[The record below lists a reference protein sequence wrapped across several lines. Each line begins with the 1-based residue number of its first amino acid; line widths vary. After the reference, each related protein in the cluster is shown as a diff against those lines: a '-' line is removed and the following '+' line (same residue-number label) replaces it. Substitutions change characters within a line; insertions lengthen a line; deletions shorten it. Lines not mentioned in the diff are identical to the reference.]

1 MNDRGWNQAWRWVW
15 IGGTAALLAVGGC
28 RRQQKPEQP
37 KPPSPEAVALH
48 ALADQTRLETLRWPN
63 FGDLKQPVEEFYGAH
78 NFEPV
83 WLKGKK
89 PTEQARQMMAAFAA
103 CGTDGLDP
111 QDYDSAPVAARDSA
125 PAAARDSAPAAAR
138 DSAPVAARD
147 SAPAAARDS
156 APAAAQD
163 SAPSG
168 AAPGASRWEARVASI
183 KTAQDRAAFDMAMT
197 VSAMRYLNDEHN
209 GRVDP
214 TRFNFGVDIKQ
225 KRYDLAKFL
234 TEKII
239 ASGNVGAVLVTVP
252 PQSNEYKRTLAA
264 YRHWVELAKQD
275 PGGGLPP
282 VARQMKPGDA
292 YAGAARMRELLM
304 LDGDL
309 KDDAPDANAPDNAAN
324 TEKAAAPA
332 KRYDPAWAAAV
343 RHFQFHH
350 GLQADGKIG
359 PPTIAAMNV
368 PTAERAHQLA
378 IALERWRWLPD
389 VYQNAPIFVNL
400 PEFKLRVYSDE
411 PPPAIDLKP
420 AGVQEV
426 AVVHASERPAPADM
440 TSDHTKIALEMNVVT
455 GKAGIKPPEKKGEQ
469 PEDHQ
474 TPMLVNLMRYL
485 IFRPYWSVPIDITQ
499 REVLPGIAKD
509 PNYLAEHDFEIVD
522 HRRKPVDYTPKLDK
536 KLLHG
541 ELMVRQVAGPDNSL
555 GLVKFMFPNPYSIYL
570 HSTPAVGLF
579 TRTRRDFSHGCV
591 RVEKPL
597 PLAAWILRDRQDWT
611 PDKIDDAMN
620 IGDDNK
626 TVVLKQT
633 IPVTI
638 FYDTAYV
645 EADGTVDFTRDIY
658 EYDKLL
664 DETLALGRPYPTK
677 PIAPVVDV
685 HDER

>member
-1 MNDRGWNQAWRWVW
+1 
-15 IGGTAALLAVGGC
+15 
-28 RRQQKPEQP
+28 
-37 KPPSPEAVALH
+37 VALR
-48 ALADQTRLETLRWPN
+48 AMADRARLDTMRWPN
-63 FGDLKQPVEEFYGAH
+63 FADLKKPVEDFYSAH
-78 NFEPV
+78 DFEPV

-89 PTEQARQMMAAFAA
+89 PTAQARQMMAAFAA

-111 QDYDSAPVAARDSA
+111 EDYDSAPSTAARDSGRW
-125 PAAARDSAPAAAR
+125 AARA
-138 DSAPVAARD
+138 
-147 SAPAAARDS
+147 
-156 APAAAQD
+156 
-163 SAPSG
+163 
-168 AAPGASRWEARVASI
+168 ASI
-183 KTAQDRAAFDMAMT
+183 HTDQDRAAFDMAMT
-197 VSAMRYLNDEHN
+197 VAAMRYLNDEHN
-209 GRVDP
+209 GRVNP
-214 TRFNFGVDIKQ
+214 KRFNFGIDINE

-239 ASGNVGAVLVTVP
+239 ASNNVGAVLVTVP
-252 PQSNEYKRTLAA
+252 PQSNEYKRTLEA

-282 VARQMKPGDA
+282 VARQLKPGDA
-292 YAGAARMRELLM
+292 YAGAARMRELLV

-309 KDDAPDANAPDNAAN
+309 KVGDGDDAAKSAA
-324 TEKAAAPA
+324 TSTAAAS
-332 KRYDPAWAAAV
+332 KRYEPAWATAV

-350 GLQADGKIG
+350 GLQADGKVG

-389 VYQNAPIFVNL
+389 LYQNAPVFVNL
-400 PEFKLRVYSDE
+400 PEFKLRVYSAE
-411 PPPAIDLKP
+411 PPPALTLIAKGDGAATTP
-420 AGVQEV
+420 ENNGDV

-440 TSDHTKIALEMNVVT
+440 TSDHTTIALEMNVVT

-509 PNYLAEHDFEIVD
+509 PDYLEEHNFEIVD
-522 HRRKPVDYTPKLDK
+522 RRRKTVEYTKALDK

-541 ELMVRQVAGPDNSL
+541 DLMVRQDAGDDNSL

-579 TRTRRDFSHGCV
+579 SRTRRDFSHGCV

-597 PLAAWILRDRQDWT
+597 ALAAWILRDRAEWT
-611 PDKIDDAMN
+611 PDKIDEAMN
-620 IGDDNK
+620 TGDDNK
-626 TVVLKQT
+626 AVGLKQT

-645 EADGTVDFTRDIY
+645 EPDGTVDFTRDIY

-664 DETLALGRPYPTK
+664 DETLALGRPYPVK

>member
-1 MNDRGWNQAWRWVW
+1 MGA
-15 IGGTAALLAVGGC
+15 GALLLLGGC
-28 RRQQKPEQP
+28 RKQQKEAQP
-37 KPPSPEAVALH
+37 KPLSPESIALH
-48 ALADQTRLETLRWPN
+48 AMADHARLDAMRWPN
-63 FGDLKQPVEEFYGAH
+63 FADLKKPVEDFYGAH

-83 WLKGKK
+83 WLKGRN

-111 QDYDSAPVAARDSA
+111 EDYDSSRWAARSA
-125 PAAARDSAPAAAR
+125 AIHT
-138 DSAPVAARD
+138 
-147 SAPAAARDS
+147 
-156 APAAAQD
+156 
-163 SAPSG
+163 
-168 AAPGASRWEARVASI
+168 E
-183 KTAQDRAAFDMAMT
+183 QDRAAVDMAMT
-197 VSAMRYLNDEHN
+197 VAAMRYLSDEHN

-214 TRFNFGVDIKQ
+214 KRFNFGIGINQ
-225 KRYDLAKFL
+225 KRYDLAKLL

-239 ASGNVGAVLVTVP
+239 KSNNVGAVLMTVP

-264 YRHWVELAKQD
+264 YRRWEELAQRD
-275 PGGGLPP
+275 PGGGLPQ
-282 VARQMKPGDA
+282 VARQLRPGDT
-292 YAGAARMRELLM
+292 YAGAARMRDLLV
-304 LDGDL
+304 LDDDL
-309 KDDAPDANAPDNAAN
+309 KPDAVETSA
-324 TEKAAAPA
+324 T
-332 KRYDPAWAAAV
+332 RYDPALAPAV

-368 PTAERAHQLA
+368 PSAERVHQLA
-378 IALERWRWLPD
+378 IALERWRWLPEL
-389 VYQNAPIFVNL
+389 YQNAPIFVNL
-400 PEFKLRVYSDE
+400 PEYKLRVYSSE
-411 PPPAIDLKP
+411 PPPPLDLQP
-420 AGVQEV
+420 PSSDETG
-426 AVVHASERPAPADM
+426 VVHASERPAPADM
-440 TSDHTKIALEMNVVT
+440 TSDHTTVALEMNVVT
-455 GKAGIKPPEKKGEQ
+455 GKAGIKPPKKNGEQ

-509 PNYLAEHDFEIVD
+509 PDYLTEHNFEIVD
-522 HRRKPVDYTPKLDK
+522 RHRKMVKYTPKLDV

-541 ELMVRQVAGPDNSL
+541 DLMVRQDAGDDNSL

-579 TRTRRDFSHGCV
+579 SRTRRDFSHGCV

-597 PLAAWILRDRQDWT
+597 ALAAWILRDRQEWT
-611 PDKIDDAMN
+611 PDKIDEAMN
-620 IGDDNK
+620 TGDDNK
-626 TVVLKQT
+626 AVGLKQT

-638 FYDTAYV
+638 FYATAYV
-645 EADGTVDFTRDIY
+645 EPDGTVDFTHDIY
-658 EYDKLL
+658 GYDKLL

>member
-1 MNDRGWNQAWRWVW
+1 
-15 IGGTAALLAVGGC
+15 
-28 RRQQKPEQP
+28 
-37 KPPSPEAVALH
+37 
-48 ALADQTRLETLRWPN
+48 
-63 FGDLKQPVEEFYGAH
+63 LKKPVEEFYGAH
-78 NFEPV
+78 DFEPV
-83 WLKGKK
+83 WLTGKK

-111 QDYDSAPVAARDSA
+111 EDYDSAPSDGARDSSRW
-125 PAAARDSAPAAAR
+125 AARSAA
-138 DSAPVAARD
+138 
-147 SAPAAARDS
+147 
-156 APAAAQD
+156 
-163 SAPSG
+163 
-168 AAPGASRWEARVASI
+168 I
-183 KTAQDRAAFDMAMT
+183 HTAQDRAAFDMAMT

-209 GRVDP
+209 GRVNP
-214 TRFNFGVDIKQ
+214 KRFNFGININQ

-239 ASGNVGAVLVTVP
+239 ASKNVGAVLVTVP

-282 VARQMKPGDA
+282 VGRQLKPGDA
-292 YAGAARMRELLM
+292 YAGAARMRELLV

-309 KDDAPDANAPDNAAN
+309 KDDAVEADASTTGVPSVGVPISDSSQ
-324 TEKAAAPA
+324 KA

-368 PTAERAHQLA
+368 PTAERVHALA

-411 PPPAIDLKP
+411 PPPALDLKP
-420 AGVQEV
+420 EVAEDV
-426 AVVHASERPAPADM
+426 AVVHASERPLPADM

-455 GKAGIKPPEKKGEQ
+455 GKAGIKPPEKKGQQ

-509 PNYLAEHDFEIVD
+509 PDYLAHHDFEIVD
-522 HRRKPVDYTPKLDK
+522 HRQRPVAYTPKLDSL
-536 KLLHG
+536 LLHG
-541 ELMVRQVAGPDNSL
+541 KLMVRQYAGDDNSL

-579 TRTRRDFSHGCV
+579 TRTRRDYSHGCV

-597 PLAAWILRDRQDWT
+597 ALAAWILRDRQEWT
-611 PDKIDDAMN
+611 PEKIDEAMN
-620 IGDDNK
+620 TGDDNK
-626 TVVLKQT
+626 TVGLKQT

-645 EADGTVDFTRDIY
+645 EPDGTIDFTRDIY

-677 PIAPVVDV
+677 AIAPVVDV

>member
-1 MNDRGWNQAWRWVW
+1 VW
-15 IGGTAALLAVGGC
+15 WA
-28 RRQQKPEQP
+28 
-37 KPPSPEAVALH
+37 KPPSPESAALH
-48 ALADQTRLETLRWPN
+48 AMAAQARLDTMRWPN
-63 FGDLKQPVEEFYGAH
+63 FADLKKPVEQFYGADD
-78 NFEPV
+78 FEPV

-103 CGTDGLDP
+103 CSTDALDP
-111 QDYDSAPVAARDSA
+111 EDYDSQRWAAR
-125 PAAARDSAPAAAR
+125 AAA
-138 DSAPVAARD
+138 
-147 SAPAAARDS
+147 
-156 APAAAQD
+156 
-163 SAPSG
+163 
-168 AAPGASRWEARVASI
+168 I
-183 KTAQDRAAFDMAMT
+183 HTAQDRAAFDMAMT
-197 VSAMRYLNDEHN
+197 VSAMRYLSDEHN

-214 TRFNFGVDIKQ
+214 KRFNFGIDIHQ
-225 KRYDLAKFL
+225 KRYDLAKLL

-239 ASGNVGAVLVTVP
+239 ASKNVGAVLVTVP

-282 VARQMKPGDA
+282 VGRQMKPGDA
-292 YAGAARMRELLM
+292 YAGAARMRALLV

-309 KDDAPDANAPDNAAN
+309 TDDAAATDASTNGVPTTGVPISD
-324 TEKAAAPA
+324 TSQKKV
-332 KRYDPAWAAAV
+332 KRYDPTWAAAV

-368 PTAERAHQLA
+368 PTADRVHALA

-411 PPPAIDLKP
+411 PPPALDLI
-420 AGVQEV
+420 AGRGDGAATSPEGTQNV

-440 TSDHTKIALEMNVVT
+440 TSDHTKIVLEMNVVT
-455 GKAGIKPPEKKGEQ
+455 GKAGIKPPEKKGQQ

-522 HRRKPVDYTPKLDK
+522 HRKKPVMYTPKLDK
-536 KLLHG
+536 PLLHG
-541 ELMVRQVAGPDNSL
+541 ELMVRQDAGPDNSL

-597 PLAAWILRDRQDWT
+597 ALAAWILRDREDWT
-611 PDKIDDAMN
+611 PDKIDEAMN
-620 IGDDNK
+620 TGDDNK
-626 TVVLKQT
+626 AVGLKQT
-633 IPVTI
+633 IPVAI

-645 EADGTVDFTRDIY
+645 EPDGTVDFTRDIY

-677 PIAPVVDV
+677 AIAPVVDV

>member
-1 MNDRGWNQAWRWVW
+1 MNRRGWKLIWAAS
-15 IGGTAALLAVGGC
+15 IAALLMVGGC
-28 RRQQKPEQP
+28 RRQQKQVPP
-37 KPPSPEAVALH
+37 KPASPESLALH
-48 ALADQTRLETLRWPN
+48 AMADHARLETMRWPN
-63 FGDLKQPVEEFYGAH
+63 FSDLKGPVEDFYGAH
-78 NFEPV
+78 DFEPV
-83 WLKGKK
+83 WLKGKI

-103 CGTDGLDP
+103 CSKDALDP
-111 QDYDSAPVAARDSA
+111 EDYDS
-125 PAAARDSAPAAAR
+125 
-138 DSAPVAARD
+138 
-147 SAPAAARDS
+147 
-156 APAAAQD
+156 
-163 SAPSG
+163 
-168 AAPGASRWEARVASI
+168 SRWPARVAVI
-183 KTAQDRAAFDMAMT
+183 HTDQDRAAFDMAMT
-197 VSAMRYLNDEHN
+197 VSAMRYLSDEHN

-214 TRFNFGVDIKQ
+214 KRFNFGVDVSQ

-239 ASGNVGAVLVTVP
+239 ASKNVGAVLVTVP
-252 PQSNEYKRTLAA
+252 PQSNEYQRTLAA
-264 YRHWVELAKQD
+264 YRHWLELAKQD

-282 VARQMKPGDA
+282 VARQLKPGDA
-292 YAGAARMRELLM
+292 YAGAARMRELLV

-309 KDDAPDANAPDNAAN
+309 KDDAAGTDAPDS
-324 TEKAAAPA
+324 APA
-332 KRYDPAWAAAV
+332 PTARRYEPAWAAAV

-368 PTAERAHQLA
+368 PTAERVHQLA

-389 VYQNAPIFVNL
+389 LYQNAPIFVNL

-411 PPPAIDLKP
+411 PPPALDLKP
-420 AGVQEV
+420 ETTEDV

-455 GKAGIKPPEKKGEQ
+455 GKAGIKPPEKPGQQ

-522 HRRKPVDYTPKLDK
+522 HRKKPVIYTPTLDK

-541 ELMVRQVAGPDNSL
+541 DLMVRQDAGPDNSL

-579 TRTRRDFSHGCV
+579 SRTRRDYSHGCV

-597 PLAAWILRDRQDWT
+597 ALAAWILRDREEWT
-611 PDKIDDAMN
+611 PDKIDEAMN
-620 IGDDNK
+620 TGDDNK
-626 TVVLKQT
+626 AVGLKQT

-658 EYDKLL
+658 DYDRLL
-664 DETLALGRPYPTK
+664 DETLAVGRPYPTK
-677 PIAPVVDV
+677 AIAPVVDV

>member
-1 MNDRGWNQAWRWVW
+1 MNYSGWKRARRWVL
-15 IGGTAALLAVGGC
+15 IAGTAALLVVGGC
-28 RRQQKPEQP
+28 RKEQKQAQP
-37 KPPSPEAVALH
+37 KPLSPEGVALR
-48 ALADQTRLETLRWPN
+48 AMADRARLDTMRWPN
-63 FGDLKQPVEEFYGAH
+63 FADLKKPVEDFYGARD
-78 NFEPV
+78 FEPV
-83 WLKGKK
+83 WVKRTK

-103 CGTDGLDP
+103 CDTDGLDP
-111 QDYDSAPVAARDSA
+111 EDYDSAPSNAARDSSRWA
-125 PAAARDSAPAAAR
+125 ARAAA
-138 DSAPVAARD
+138 
-147 SAPAAARDS
+147 
-156 APAAAQD
+156 
-163 SAPSG
+163 
-168 AAPGASRWEARVASI
+168 I
-183 KTAQDRAAFDMAMT
+183 HTAQDRAEFDMAMT
-197 VSAMRYLNDEHN
+197 VAAMRYLNDEHN

-214 TRFNFGVDIKQ
+214 KRFNFGVDINQ

-239 ASGNVGAVLVTVP
+239 TSSNVGAVLVTVP
-252 PQSNEYKRTLAA
+252 PQSNEYRRTLTA

-275 PGGGLPP
+275 PGGGLPA
-282 VARQMKPGDA
+282 VARQMKPGDP
-292 YAGAARMRELLM
+292 YAGAARMRELLV

-309 KDDAPDANAPDNAAN
+309 KEDVTPADANGSAATAPE
-324 TEKAAAPA
+324 TSQKKPT
-332 KRYDPAWAAAV
+332 RYEPAWAAAV
-343 RHFQFHH
+343 RHFQLHH

-368 PTAERAHQLA
+368 PTAERVHQLA

-411 PPPAIDLKP
+411 PPPVLNLIAETKP
-420 AGVQEV
+420 EV
-426 AVVHASERPAPADM
+426 HDVSVVHASERPAPANM
-440 TSDHTKIALEMNVVT
+440 TSDHSTIALEMNVVT
-455 GKAGIKPPEKKGEQ
+455 GKAGIKPPEKKGQQ

-509 PNYLAEHDFEIVD
+509 PNYLAEHDFEVVD
-522 HRRKPVDYTPKLDK
+522 HRRKPVDYTPLLDK

-541 ELMVRQVAGPDNSL
+541 DLMVRQEAGPDNSL

-597 PLAAWILRDRQDWT
+597 ALAAWILRDRQDWT
-611 PDKIDDAMN
+611 PDKIDEAMN
-620 IGDDNK
+620 VGDDNK
-626 TVVLKQT
+626 TVPLKQT
-633 IPVTI
+633 IPVAI

-645 EADGTVDFTRDIY
+645 EPDGTVNFTRDIY

-664 DETLALGRPYPTK
+664 DETLAAGRPYPTK
-677 PIAPVVDV
+677 PITPVVDV